1 MSDLDTLFAQAR
13 AQDDGLAPG
22 LSARILADAAAV
34 QAEVQAAGRR
44 LAAVPPRPAPPG
56 PLSRLLGLF
65 GGSGPLASG
74 VLAGIAGL
82 ALGYMQPEAVSGLGV
97 LLASDASAA
106 ETGLELMPGFD
117 ALFTED

>member
-13 AQDDGLAPG
+13 AEDGGLSPG

-34 QAEVQAAGRR
+34 QAEVQAAGRPR
-44 LAAVPPRPAPPG
+44 AAPPARPG

-82 ALGYMQPEAVSGLGV
+82 ALGYMQPETVSGLGV
-97 LLASDASAA
+97 LLASDAAAA

>member
-13 AQDDGLAPG
+13 AEEDGLSPG

-34 QAEVQAAGRR
+34 QAAGRPR
-44 LAAVPPRPAPPG
+44 AAPPVRPG

-82 ALGYMQPEAVSGLGV
+82 ALGYMQPETVSGLGV